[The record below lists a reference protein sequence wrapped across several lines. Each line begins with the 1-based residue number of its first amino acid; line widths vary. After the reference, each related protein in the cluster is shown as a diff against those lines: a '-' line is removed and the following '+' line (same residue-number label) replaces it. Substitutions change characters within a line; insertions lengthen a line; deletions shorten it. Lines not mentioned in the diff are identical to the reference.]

1 MRLKDEVAIVTGS
14 TKNLGRGIAEK
25 YAAEG
30 AKVVVT
36 GRTESLG
43 KEVVEGIRSN
53 GGEAFFV
60 RCDINHEEE
69 VKNLVQACSDQYGPC
84 TILVNN
90 AAPTDMTVG
99 PDAVDGTV
107 VNITTERFM
116 QVFVPDLMAALWA
129 SKYAIPQMA
138 AAGHGSIINMSSLNG
153 GALGVA
159 GGIAYSVA
167 KGGMLAFTRSAAVEG
182 AEHNIRVNCIIVGW
196 FPRGGEDD
204 VTFTSPETTAA
215 LMKLQLTRWGL
226 PEDMAN
232 VCVFLG
238 SKESEFI
245 TGVGLP
251 VDGGALCK
259 LHIPEL
265 GKAGWDKVAG

>member
-25 YAAEG
+25 FAAEG

-36 GRTESLG
+36 GRTEVLG
-43 KEVVEGIRSN
+43 KEVVEGIRSD
-53 GGEAFFV
+53 GGKASFV

-69 VKNLVQACSDQYGPC
+69 VKSLVQACSDQYGPV

-90 AAPTDMTVG
+90 AAPTDITHG
-99 PDAVDGTV
+99 PDAVDGTIV
-107 VNITTERFM
+107 DITTERFM
-116 QVFVPDLMAALWA
+116 QVFTPDLMAAFWA
-129 SKYAIPQMA
+129 SKYAMPQMA
-138 AAGHGSIINMSSLNG
+138 TAGRGSIINMSSLSG
-153 GALGVA
+153 GALGVK
-159 GGIAYSVA
+159 GGVAYSVA
-167 KGGMLAFTRSAAVEG
+167 KGGMLALTRSAAVEG
-182 AEHNIRVNCIIVGW
+182 AEHNIRANCIIVGW
-196 FPRGGEDD
+196 FPRGGEND
-204 VTFTSPETTAA
+204 VSFTSPETIAA
-215 LMKLQLTRWGL
+215 LMNLQLGRYGR

-238 SKESEFI
+238 SKESDFI

-259 LHIPEL
+259 IHIPEI
-265 GKAGWDKVAG
+265 GTAGWEKVAG